1 MRAQDQ
7 RYGLTE
13 MEILLELDCGLDVEF
28 EPDWVST
35 ENHADHTK
43 VQWKLPNRPDKESL
57 DGVLIQFPS
66 EEPLYESSVSLENL
80 RLLRRHNKGGIDT

>member
-1 MRAQDQ
+1 
-7 RYGLTE
+7 
-13 MEILLELDCGLDVEF
+13 MEILLELECGLDADF

-35 ENHADHTK
+35 ENHADHSK
-43 VQWKLPNRPDKESL
+43 VQWKLSNGPDKESL

-80 RLLRRHNKGGIDT
+80 RLLRRYNKGGIDT